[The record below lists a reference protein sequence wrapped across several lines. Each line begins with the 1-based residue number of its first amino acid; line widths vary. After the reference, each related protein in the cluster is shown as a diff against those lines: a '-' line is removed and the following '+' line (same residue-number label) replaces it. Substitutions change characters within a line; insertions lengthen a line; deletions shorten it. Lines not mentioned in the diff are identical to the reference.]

1 MRIPSTST
9 TPTQQNRHQERVH
22 KTAMFSSMLKLMGGG
37 GKDTKPKIVPCCRSG
52 SDAQQGRRMTME
64 DTHVHFDDISEKYS
78 FPKDITRAFY
88 AVYDGHGGRRAAEA
102 AEVGH
107 KTCFFFRC
115 CCRCCC

>member
-1 MRIPSTST
+1 M
-9 TPTQQNRHQERVH
+9 
-22 KTAMFSSMLKLMGGG
+22 GG

-64 DTHVHFDDISEKYS
+64 DTHVHFDDVSEKYS

-102 AEVGH
+102 AEVSH
-107 KTCFFFRC
+107 TNSFALLFFFLDVVVVHECGGYNRDSFTSVF
-115 CCRCCC
+115 